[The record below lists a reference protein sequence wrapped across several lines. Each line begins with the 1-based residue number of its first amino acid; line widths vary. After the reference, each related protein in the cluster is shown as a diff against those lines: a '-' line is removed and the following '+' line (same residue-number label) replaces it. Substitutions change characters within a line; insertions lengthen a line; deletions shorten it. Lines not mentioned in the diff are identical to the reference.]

1 MMAKNSATQTFLS
14 ITYLICLG
22 LGVFY
27 AFNTFTPCKQDF
39 EGGCSYGKLW
49 AGIFSVVLAGG
60 AVGSATIFYEIQR
73 EKFKEGIFKKAVL
86 TAIGIP
92 AAYIVI
98 IVCLVGGTLLGIF

>member
-1 MMAKNSATQTFLS
+1 MAKNSAAQTFLS
-14 ITYLICLG
+14 ITYLICLA

-27 AFNTFTPCKQDF
+27 AFNAFAPCKQDF

-49 AGIFSVVLAGG
+49 AGIFSVILAGG
-60 AVGSATIFYEIQR
+60 AVSSAAIIYEIQR
-73 EKFKEGIFKKAVL
+73 EKLKGSISKKAML

-98 IVCLVGGTLLGIF
+98 MVCLLVGTLFGIL